1 MNKKLIWLLAV
12 TWTAAILLVSGWHL
26 WDVYKNT
33 LASARI
39 QLLDS
44 AEKDLLTYRR
54 TAVQKDVHVP
64 ITEEILPDPDLSHLA
79 DRDTTTGTDLEPTA
93 MDPLYLTHQLL
104 DLDDKQT
111 DQAGRITSLNP
122 LRPEN
127 TPDRWETEALHSFE
141 QGATEVVELAMIGTT
156 EYLRLMQPLYA
167 EATCLKC
174 HDDQDLV
181 AGDLLGG
188 ISAAISME
196 PHWAAVYRHMA
207 TLVAGYLLILVLG
220 LGGIGYGALRV
231 SYRLREQERVA
242 GMLAE
247 RERYYRKLL
256 EGLYESIMVI
266 DRNFVVTD
274 LYSTLPETAG
284 HTREETIGKHCFEI
298 SHNLIEPCFEHG
310 ETCQLLTVFETG
322 EPQSCRHIHRG
333 GDGSLTHVDIALSP
347 LKDREGNVTHVIE
360 AMRDISDLIESS
372 QALRVEKELAQKY
385 LDIAGVAIV
394 VLDVGGC
401 ITLINRRGLELLG
414 YEEAELIGKNWFQTC
429 LPERLREQVSG
440 VFEQLMTGAVESQEY
455 FENPVITKDGAERDF
470 SWHNTVIRD
479 ANGNITGSLS
489 SGEDVTERKLVEE
502 ERELLRSAIEQTG
515 EVVVITDVAGTIHY
529 VNPSFERVTG
539 YTRAEAVSQ
548 NLLQLTSGEQD
559 ESFYSEMWATL
570 RRGEVWKGQFI
581 NRKKDGST
589 YIEEATL
596 SPVKDSSGAI
606 INYVAVKHDITRRLQ
621 LSEEKDKIEEQYHQA
636 QKVESIGRLAGGVS
650 HDLNNL
656 LTPILGY
663 CQLLQDDSAL
673 NEKQQEFVN
682 HILSAGLRARD
693 LVRQLLAFSRKQT
706 LEYKPVNLNETL
718 AGFEKLLQRTIR
730 EDIVIEITA
739 APDLRM
745 VMADT
750 GQIEQV
756 IMNLAVNASDAMPEG
771 GTLTFETMMV
781 ELDEHYAAMHTGV
794 KPGRY
799 VMLAV
804 SDTGCG
810 MDEKVREQL
819 FEPFFS
825 TKGEL
830 GTGLGLATVYGIIK
844 QHDGNI
850 WVYSEPGRGT
860 TFKIYLPL
868 SDDTHEDMKPA
879 AARVTELKGTETIL
893 LVEDNEQVLQ
903 LARHFL
909 QNMGYTVLAA
919 ENGFKALK
927 ILESHTGP
935 LHLLLTDV
943 VMPEM
948 NGREL
953 VEKSSKILPALK
965 VLYMSGYTDNVIANR
980 GVLDAG
986 VAFIQKPFTGLDLAA
1001 KVREVLDGK

>member
-1 MNKKLIWLLAV
+1 
-12 TWTAAILLVSGWHL
+12 
-26 WDVYKNT
+26 
-33 LASARI
+33 
-39 QLLDS
+39 
-44 AEKDLLTYRR
+44 
-54 TAVQKDVHVP
+54 
-64 ITEEILPDPDLSHLA
+64 
-79 DRDTTTGTDLEPTA
+79 
-93 MDPLYLTHQLL
+93 
-104 DLDDKQT
+104 
-111 DQAGRITSLNP
+111 
-122 LRPEN
+122 
-127 TPDRWETEALHSFE
+127 
-141 QGATEVVELAMIGTT
+141 
-156 EYLRLMQPLYA
+156 
-167 EATCLKC
+167 
-174 HDDQDLV
+174 
-181 AGDLLGG
+181 
-188 ISAAISME
+188 
-196 PHWAAVYRHMA
+196 
-207 TLVAGYLLILVLG
+207 
-220 LGGIGYGALRV
+220 
-231 SYRLREQERVA
+231 
-242 GMLAE
+242 
-247 RERYYRKLL
+247 
-256 EGLYESIMVI
+256 
-266 DRNFVVTD
+266 
-274 LYSTLPETAG
+274 
-284 HTREETIGKHCFEI
+284 
-298 SHNLIEPCFEHG
+298 
-310 ETCQLLTVFETG
+310 
-322 EPQSCRHIHRG
+322 
-333 GDGSLTHVDIALSP
+333 
-347 LKDREGNVTHVIE
+347 
-360 AMRDISDLIESS
+360 
-372 QALRVEKELAQKY
+372 
-385 LDIAGVAIV
+385 
-394 VLDVGGC
+394 
-401 ITLINRRGLELLG
+401 
-414 YEEAELIGKNWFQTC
+414 
-429 LPERLREQVSG
+429 
-440 VFEQLMTGAVESQEY
+440 
-455 FENPVITKDGAERDF
+455 
-470 SWHNTVIRD
+470 
-479 ANGNITGSLS
+479 
-489 SGEDVTERKLVEE
+489 
-502 ERELLRSAIEQTG
+502 
-515 EVVVITDVAGTIHY
+515 
-529 VNPSFERVTG
+529 
-539 YTRAEAVSQ
+539 
-548 NLLQLTSGEQD
+548 
-559 ESFYSEMWATL
+559 MWATL

-739 APDLRM
+739 AQDLPM